1 MSEERTVSAK
11 RARTLRRQGWSLRY
25 VGSTINGK
33 ARYARI
39 GGGGVALAE
48 HWNTR
53 AKTSEEGQ

>member
-11 RARTLRRQGWSLRY
+11 RARTLRRQGWHVKY

-39 GGGGVALAE
+39 GGGGVVLAE
-48 HWNTR
+48 YWNTR
-53 AKTSEEGQ
+53 AKAED